1 MTLFYIFNISN
12 IMIDWMDKKIKQ
24 TKWLIIWKFYPFH
37 KWHKYLIDFWT
48 NFVDELYVLVC
59 SIKSENIAWE
69 IRCKWVKE
77 SCPNTK
83 VFHHNAENPQSPEES
98 PDFWNIW
105 YNSIYDLVPDEIDYV
120 FASEEYWLKLAEILW
135 AKFIPVNI
143 ARDVV
148 NISWT
153 KIRENPLKNW
163 DYLPEKVKPYFVKK
177 ICFYWPESVW
187 KTTLTEKIAKYYHT
201 IWVKEYARDYIDIN
215 QIEKFNDFEIEM
227 IAKWHKASEHAL
239 AEQSNKLMFIDTDII
254 TTFIRSEILVWNIPD
269 YVKKEVEN
277 KDYDLYILLDI
288 DVDYVED
295 NQRYFPD
302 KEWRKKLYERFENE
316 LKIRNKKYIKI
327 GWNRDERFES
337 SVDMINKLFL
347 Y

>member
-1 MTLFYIFNISN
+1 
-12 IMIDWMDKKIKQ
+12 
-24 TKWLIIWKFYPFH
+24 
-37 KWHKYLIDFWT
+37 
-48 NFVDELYVLVC
+48 
-59 SIKSENIAWE
+59 
-69 IRCKWVKE
+69 
-77 SCPNTK
+77 
-83 VFHHNAENPQSPEES
+83 
-98 PDFWNIW
+98 
-105 YNSIYDLVPDEIDYV
+105 
-120 FASEEYWLKLAEILW
+120 
-135 AKFIPVNI
+135 
-143 ARDVV
+143 
-148 NISWT
+148 
-153 KIRENPLKNW
+153 
-163 DYLPEKVKPYFVKK
+163 
-177 ICFYWPESVW
+177 
-187 KTTLTEKIAKYYHT
+187 
-201 IWVKEYARDYIDIN
+201 
-215 QIEKFNDFEIEM
+215 M